1 MTSVKKSTLGNTEQ
15 HVELGDSRKNRDVSD
30 LSKTQAWFREYNSIE
45 GGPEMRSLSTGICN
59 DGRVNCNNSEK
70 VGKEIQ
76 EQLDNVY
83 FHDATIKRRLKV
95 RNIES
100 LYNSV
105 KISDKK
111 VAVTKPTAL
120 FLRLV
125 AIAKREITSKDFP
138 ATNS

>member
-1 MTSVKKSTLGNTEQ
+1 MTSVTKSTLGNTEQ

-95 RNIES
+95 RNIQS

-111 VAVTKPTAL
+111 FAVYQAYCFIPSIGCN
-120 FLRLV
+120 R
-125 AIAKREITSKDFP
+125 
-138 ATNS
+138 